1 VRERGAL
8 RRGRATREVTKSRA
22 ALQGSAVREE
32 LSGWARVLSGA
43 YIL

>member
-1 VRERGAL
+1 VREREGAEEGS
-8 RRGRATREVTKSRA
+8 RDSRA
-22 ALQGSAVREE
+22 ALRGSAVREE